1 MQNDCIFCNIYR
13 GNIPSEILYKDD
25 QCFVIRDISPKAP
38 IHLLIIPIEHLTYL
52 TNMKPEHLKLIS
64 HLFLIAPKIA
74 SKEGLTEKG
83 FRLIVNQ
90 GTEAGQEIAHL
101 HFHLLGGRHLGDM
114 G

>member
-25 QCFVIRDISPKAP
+25 LCFVIRDISPKAP
-38 IHLLIIPIEHLTYL
+38 THLLIIPTEHITYL
-52 TNMKPEHLKLIS
+52 TNIKPEHKKLIG

-74 SKEGLTEKG
+74 SEEGLTEKG

-101 HFHLLGGRHLGDM
+101 HFHLLGGRLLGDI